1 MLHVMN
7 PSDTRSYNSP
17 TREAQAAET
26 RASIVEAL
34 FEQLYS
40 ESLTDF
46 SVPKVARRAGVS
58 TRTVY
63 RYFPT
68 RDDLLAAVEAHVQ
81 QVAPEPAPPADPLD
95 AASFVGELYAYF
107 DRHSELIEAQSRT
120 RLGGEVMDLSRA
132 RRRARNEPTIQQMFP
147 DLDPRERLKRFA
159 VVRALISSR
168 TWRLM
173 TREVGLSTDEATEI
187 VTWAIDTLAQQM
199 DQRSPPE
206 EAP

>member
-1 MLHVMN
+1 MK
-7 PSDTRSYNSP
+7 PPETRSYRSP
-17 TREAQAAET
+17 ARDAQAAET

-34 FEQLYS
+34 FEQLHS

-68 RDDLLAAVEAHVQ
+68 RDDLLAAVEAHVNE
-81 QVAPEPAPPADPLD
+81 VAPEPAAPTD
-95 AASFVGELYAYF
+95 ATDASSFVGELYAYF
-107 DRHSELIEAQSRT
+107 DRNSELIEAQSRT
-120 RLGGEVMDLSRA
+120 RLGGEVLDRSRA
-132 RRRARNEPTIQQMFP
+132 RRRAGRGQLLDQMFP
-147 DLDPRERLKRFA
+147 GVGERERLKRFA
-159 VVRALISSR
+159 LVRTLISSR

-173 TREVGLSTDEATEI
+173 TQEVGLSTEEATEV
-187 VTWAIDTLAQQM
+187 VTWAIDALIQQM
-199 DQRSPPE
+199 DHRSPPE